1 MMSREYLKRMYG
13 SPAAF
18 SECKPGDVIRYLEK
32 GLEKSGTIL
41 WVCAPRDLGN
51 RYIGI
56 TYIVTPQDSG
66 QPVVVSPADVLM
78 SE

>member
-1 MMSREYLKRMYG
+1 MMSREHLKHMYG
-13 SPAAF
+13 PPAAF

-41 WVCAPRDLGN
+41 WVCAPRSLGK

-56 TYIVTPQDSG
+56 TYIVIPQESG
-66 QPVVVSPADVLM
+66 PPVVVSPADVLM